1 MINWRATP
9 MIRVCMA
16 FIIGIVLSMLWPLH
30 VVLVATL
37 VSLLPFLGIL
47 TALAISRQAFRY
59 RWLYGLLTFL
69 AFLSMG
75 YDLAYLFD
83 ERLQKDH
90 FTKHPAPIEAYV
102 GAIQKIEPTEKRLR
116 LFLSAEA
123 LIDSTGK
130 RVKASGNLLAYL
142 PIDVPSRQLKYG
154 DRILLQGRVQVVP
167 TALNPKAF
175 DYARYL
181 HLKNIH
187 YQVFVRDG
195 DWQLLDAAPNW
206 RTMTDRLRQYC
217 LDVLRAHLPTP
228 NEFSV
233 GAALMMGYKSEISD
247 EVQNAYSQTGA
258 MHVLAV
264 SGLHVGLVQMIAAFV
279 LGLLPFKGRRW
290 VYVRTGLLLFCIW
303 GFAFLTGASPSV
315 LRAAGMFSFLVVGLT
330 FRRHTNIYNTL
341 AASAFFLLCFNPFLV
356 FDVGFQLSYLAVL
369 GIVYFQPIIYR
380 QWYVSNKLGDYFW
393 KLTALSIAA
402 QLTTFPLSI
411 YYFHQ
416 FPLYFF
422 LSGLVVVPAAGLI
435 LGLGILLFFVQGV
448 PFLGLVVG
456 KALWGSIW
464 LMNALVFLI
473 QQIPG
478 GLLQGIWIGLVGILL
493 IYFILA
499 FGIAAIQS
507 KQFKWV
513 NGALFVLALLLV
525 MRAAQKWGQVQQKQL
540 VVYHQRQET
549 LIDILE
555 GKDLYVLADE
565 PPSEASLRYTAM
577 NFRQARGVGKARFC
591 PFQDTSRGNQWLFH
605 DPVLQFGDYTL
616 LVINGS
622 KDTALPEGLKFD
634 GILIRNN
641 PDWTMEALK
650 EKVDFQELIADG
662 SNGWKTLNYW
672 EKVCKSANVHFH
684 NTALDGAF
692 MIIK

>member
-9 MIRVCMA
+9 MIRICLA
-16 FIIGIVLSMLWPLH
+16 FITGILLAMLWPARSVFFAALLSL
-30 VVLVATL
+30 VPSLCILLVL
-37 VSLLPFLGIL
+37 
-47 TALAISRQAFRY
+47 ALSSQTFRY
-59 RWLYGLLTFL
+59 RWLYGLVVFL
-69 AFLSMG
+69 AFSAMG
-75 YDLAYLFD
+75 YALAYLFD
-83 ERLQKDH
+83 ERLQNDH
-90 FTKHPAPIEAYV
+90 FTKYPASIEAYV

-116 LFLSAEA
+116 LFLSTEA

-130 RVKASGNLLAYL
+130 RIRASGNILAYL
-142 PIDVPSRQLKYG
+142 PIDMASRQLKYR
-154 DRILLQGRVQVVP
+154 DKILLKGSIQPVP
-167 TALNPKAF
+167 GALNPKAF

-187 YQVFVRDG
+187 YQLFVREEAWHVLDSSS
-195 DWQLLDAAPNW
+195 DWRSL
-206 RTMTDRLRQYC
+206 TDRLRQYC
-217 LDVLRAHLPTP
+217 LEVLRRHLPTQ

-264 SGLHVGLVQMIAAFV
+264 SGLHVGLVQMIATFL

-290 VYVRTGLLLFCIW
+290 ILIRTSLLLICIW

-315 LRAAGMFSFLVVGLT
+315 LRAAGMFSFLVLGLT
-330 FRRHTNIYNTL
+330 FRRHTNVYNTL
-341 AASAFFLLCFNPFLV
+341 AASAFFLLCFNPFLL

-380 QWYVSNKLGDYFW
+380 QWYVSNKLGDYLW

-435 LGLGILLFFVQGV
+435 LSLGILLFVVQSI
-448 PFLGLVVG
+448 PLLGFAVG
-456 KALWGSIW
+456 KALWCCIW
-464 LMNALVFLI
+464 LMNAVVFLI

-478 GLLQGIWIGLVGILL
+478 GLLQGLWIGLVGILL
-493 IYFILA
+493 IYLILA
-499 FGIAAIQS
+499 CCVAALQS
-507 KQFKWV
+507 RQFKWI
-513 NGALFVLALLLV
+513 NSALLVLALLLM
-525 MRAAQKWGQVQQKQL
+525 MRAAQKWVQIQQKQM
-540 VVYHQRQET
+540 VIYHLRQET

-555 GKDLYVLADE
+555 GRNLYTLAE
-565 PPSEASLRYTAM
+565 ELPAEEELRYTAL
-577 NFRQARGVGKARFC
+577 NFRQSNGAKPAQFC
-591 PFQDTSRGNQWLFH
+591 PFQEKNRGKHWIYIHPL
-605 DPVLQFGDYTL
+605 LQFRDYKL
-616 LVINGS
+616 LIINGANEF
-622 KDTALPEGLKFD
+622 DLPEHLQVNGVL
-634 GILIRNN
+634 LRNN
-641 PDWTMEALK
+641 PEWTMEVLK

-662 SNGWKTLNYW
+662 SNGWKTVNYW
-672 EKVCKSANVHFH
+672 RNACASANIHFH

-692 MIIK
+692 MTLK